1 MIYCTNQHQHH
12 SVISQSVLST
22 YSQGMEVLRCIW
34 ELVLTGAGVIWD
46 WGRTAVMYQQMLSA
60 CLRSVLRS
68 WSLAWLAKMLAPVIL
83 CVPAAQALKYG
94 MHMVMLTVQKSN
106 QPAWA
111 FYTNMGYRQH
121 PSCPERNG
129 FDDFDG
135 HDPGHRILFK
145 DLRRS

>member
-1 MIYCTNQHQHH
+1 
-12 SVISQSVLST
+12 
-22 YSQGMEVLRCIW
+22 
-34 ELVLTGAGVIWD
+34 
-46 WGRTAVMYQQMLSA
+46 
-60 CLRSVLRS
+60 
-68 WSLAWLAKMLAPVIL
+68 
-83 CVPAAQALKYG
+83 

-106 QPAWA
+106 LPAST
-111 FYTNMGYRQH
+111 FYTRLGYKQH